1 MISLKK
7 WMTKVS
13 EALVNIREAL
23 DITAVD
29 YTATTGTE
37 QYAGWYYANI
47 TLNKANPSAISVV
60 SVTNNRPAFV
70 QLGTSSLA
78 RVYCNQANVTV
89 TIRCLYIPAGGVI
102 RELVHKIE
110 LVCASLRKGVS
121 VC

>member
-23 DITAVD
+23 DITVAD

-47 TLNKANPSAISVV
+47 TLTKANPSAISVV
-60 SVTNNRPAFV
+60 SATSNRPAFV
-70 QLGTSSLA
+70 QQVNSNQV
-78 RVYCNQANVTV
+78 RVYCNQASIEVKA
-89 TIRCLYIPAGGVI
+89 RCLYIPTG
-102 RELVHKIE
+102 
-110 LVCASLRKGVS
+110 SNT
-121 VC
+121 

>member
-23 DITAVD
+23 DITVAD

-47 TLNKANPSAISVV
+47 TLTKAKPSAITVV
-60 SVTNNRPAFV
+60 YSQSNRPAFAY
-70 QLGTSSLA
+70 LA
-78 RVYCNQANVTV
+78 SNSTVRVCCNQASIEVKV
-89 TIRCLYIPAGGVI
+89 RCLYIPTG
-102 RELVHKIE
+102 
-110 LVCASLRKGVS
+110 SNT
-121 VC
+121 

>member
-37 QYAGWYYANI
+37 QYSGWYYVNI
-47 TLNKANPSAISVV
+47 TLTKANPSAISVV
-60 SVTNNRPAFV
+60 SATSNRPAFV
-70 QLGTSSLA
+70 QQVKSNQV
-78 RVYCNQANVTV
+78 RVYCNQASIEVKV
-89 TIRCLYIPAGGVI
+89 RCLYIPTG
-102 RELVHKIE
+102 
-110 LVCASLRKGVS
+110 SNT
-121 VC
+121 